1 MRLVSVVHSS
11 ITTYNS
17 YQCLVDEHLRE
28 NILQNVSDNHFWCV
42 SILSGYF
49 VYDTIISFTNLA
61 AEDEAAGAIQTMVH
75 HFFVLGTLPVGL
87 YTNTWGW
94 IGSGVLSFY
103 TEVTGPS
110 LNLIWILRT
119 VGLVDHWIY
128 AVNGIFF
135 GITFIFLRVFVL
147 GYYCYVNVALVYAHW
162 HNSGQVTTEFWS
174 PGTQVTEGIDCSHFV
189 PRMELY
195 GSCQF
200 GMWMMLGIWGV
211 SLVWV
216 PAVVAKLIRGIK
228 GFMVANGYWEKGQKN
243 KKT

>member
-1 MRLVSVVHSS
+1 MFL
-11 ITTYNS
+11 
-17 YQCLVDEHLRE
+17 LLLL
-28 NILQNVSDNHFWCV
+28 ILFLFLFLFLCSR
-42 SILSGYF
+42 
-49 VYDTIISFTNLA
+49 T
-61 AEDEAAGAIQTMVH
+61 
-75 HFFVLGTLPVGL
+75 
-87 YTNTWGW
+87 
-94 IGSGVLSFY
+94 GS
-103 TEVTGPS
+103 
-110 LNLIWILRT
+110 
-119 VGLVDHWIY
+119 
-128 AVNGIFF
+128 
-135 GITFIFLRVFVL
+135 
-147 GYYCYVNVALVYAHW
+147 YVNVALVYAHW

-228 GFMVANGYWEKGQKN
+228 EFMVANGYWEKGQKN